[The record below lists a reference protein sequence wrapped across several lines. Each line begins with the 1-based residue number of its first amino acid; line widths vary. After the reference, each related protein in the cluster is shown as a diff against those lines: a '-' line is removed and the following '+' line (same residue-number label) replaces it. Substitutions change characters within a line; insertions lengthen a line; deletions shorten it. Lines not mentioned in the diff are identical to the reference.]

1 MEQSFGQLTG
11 GGKCAVHIQVRSQL
25 KLCAAAC
32 AVKFRALKS
41 VQWSFNAVCAQ
52 FQSST
57 NAGKIVLNNRITNQR
72 RTKNSNTKLVLLHM
86 SDMHEVLS
94 LRDWLQWKICTARI
108 VQNFNSD
115 NGVQWCTKVWGNGA
129 AVFKR
134 DQAVAEE
141 RRARKE
147 LFCIPWLMGS
157 SSLTMQCMSTPQL
170 EYKKSNLRQSCCSF
184 PLLFAL
190 TKDVLPDMKEET
202 QNC

>member
-86 SDMHEVLS
+86 SDLQEVLS

-134 DQAVAEE
+134 DQAVAGGTACKEGVILYSLINGVQQPNNAMYE
-141 RRARKE
+141 HTPAWIQKVNPKKE
-147 LFCIPWLMGS
+147 LF
-157 SSLTMQCMSTPQL
+157 SLIICP
-170 EYKKSNLRQSCCSF
+170 
-184 PLLFAL
+184 
-190 TKDVLPDMKEET
+190 
-202 QNC
+202 